1 MKFARNV
8 SFTIKPGKETE
19 FTNLFEKEVVPM
31 LRKQNGFLE
40 EVTLVNPKNAIGI
53 SLWDNRQS
61 AETYQTTM
69 YPQVLAKLVRRDRRK
84 SEGRDLRD
92 GFQLQSRYDLT
103 E

>member
-40 EVTLVNPKNAIGI
+40 EVTLVNPKHAIGI

-61 AETYQTTM
+61 ADAYQTTT
-69 YPQVLAKLVRRDRRK
+69 YPQVLVKLGGVI
-84 SEGRDLRD
+84 D
-92 GFQLQSRYDLT
+92 GSPKIETYETASSYSRAT
-103 E
+103 I